1 MKNTKTLEIIKK
13 YLEKCK
19 LMQVATSK
27 NNKPSIFNCWFS
39 YDKSFN
45 FYYISPQTAQHSKN
59 LIKNVNV
66 GISIT
71 SPKMSDKGVG
81 PKIQG
86 LMLEGTVKQVKEK
99 ELLIA
104 YLNFF
109 KKYPNIKKYIQ
120 LVNKKVQLKNTK
132 IYKFTPT
139 KGIWFD
145 QINFEKGNEK
155 QEIKFN

>member
-1 MKNTKTLEIIKK
+1 MFEQLQDRLARALKNIKGQGKISEVNIEDAMRDVRRALLEADVNFK
-13 YLEKCK
+13 
-19 LMQVATSK
+19 VARD
-27 NNKPSIFNCWFS
+27 F
-39 YDKSFN
+39 
-45 FYYISPQTAQHSKN
+45 
-59 LIKNVNV
+59 
-66 GISIT
+66 
-71 SPKMSDKGVG
+71 
-81 PKIQG
+81 
-86 LMLEGTVKQVKEK
+86 VKQVKEK

-132 IYKFTPT
+132 IYKFAPT